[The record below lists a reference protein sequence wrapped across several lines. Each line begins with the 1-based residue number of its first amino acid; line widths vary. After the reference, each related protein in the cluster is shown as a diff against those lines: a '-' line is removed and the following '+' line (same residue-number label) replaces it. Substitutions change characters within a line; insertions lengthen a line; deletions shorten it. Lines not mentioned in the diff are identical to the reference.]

1 MTYQETLDFLFAIE
15 KYGIFLGLE
24 RIKAY
29 MDALGNPQHSYPSIH
44 VAGTNGKGSTA
55 AILQSVLTNAGYKV
69 GLLTSP
75 HLVNF
80 AERMRI
86 GYKDCD
92 PNYIVDFV
100 KANRDRMKRIPVSFF
115 EITTALAFQYFAD
128 EKVDIAVVE
137 VGMGGRLDATN
148 VLRPEVSI
156 ITNIDYDHTKS
167 LGNTLEA
174 IAAEK
179 AGIVKEGV
187 PCITACRYDNVKQT
201 IRDICLKR
209 RSDFISAH
217 DDFQWT
223 AGDSSL
229 SGSCFD
235 AQLNGNNYEKLR
247 INLAGEHQVEN
258 AVTAIAALNL
268 VSKNGFNIAD
278 KAIYDG
284 MRNVKWLGR
293 LQAASENPMV
303 LLDVAHNPAGAAF
316 LEKSIHK
323 FIPNKRIIAVL
334 GILSDKKRDDMLK
347 RFKSFADLLILTK
360 PVSERAVEPEFM
372 AGKAEELEI
381 PYQIIHNVHQAY
393 QRALDLANPE
403 DVILVTGS
411 HYTVGEAILSLDEMR
426 RYR

>member
-29 MDALGNPQHSYPSIH
+29 MDILGNPQNSYPSIH

-92 PNYIVDFV
+92 PDYIVDFV
-100 KANRDRMKRIPVSFF
+100 EANKKRMERIPVSFF

-148 VLRPEVSI
+148 VLRPEVSV

-174 IAAEK
+174 IAVEK
-179 AGIVKEGV
+179 AGIVKEGI
-187 PCITACRYDNVKQT
+187 PCITASRYDNVKRT
-201 IRDICLKR
+201 IREICEKR

-217 DDFQWT
+217 DDFRW
-223 AGDSSL
+223 ASGDSSL
-229 SGSCFD
+229 LGSDFN
-235 AQLNGNNYEKLR
+235 AQLNGNSYEKIH

-268 VSKNGFNIAD
+268 VSKKGFNID
-278 KAIYDG
+278 NKAIYDG
-284 MRNVKWLGR
+284 MKNVKWLGR
-293 LQAASENPMV
+293 LQVVSENPMV

-316 LEKSIHK
+316 LEKCIHK
-323 FIPNKRIIAVL
+323 FLPKKKIIAVL

-372 AGKAEELEI
+372 AEKAAELEI
-381 PYQIIHNVHQAY
+381 PFEIIHNVNQAY

-403 DVILVTGS
+403 DVVLVTGS
-411 HYTVGEAILSLDEMR
+411 HYTVGEAILSLDETR